1 MAADTTN
8 ILIVG
13 VGGQGTLL
21 ASRVLAQAAV
31 AQGHDVKVSEIHGM
45 AQRGGSVVSQV
56 RYGPKIFSPIIK
68 RGDADVIMAFEKL
81 EAARYLPFLKKGGLM
96 VINTDRIDP
105 LPVMSGEVGYP
116 ERLEEKIA
124 QVVPKTITLDAT
136 GIAAGCGTSRAA
148 NIVLVGLV
156 GRALGFP
163 LDLLEEAVRA
173 LVPKKVVDINIKA
186 LNAGWNYMDNNLIS
200 MVRD

>member
-1 MAADTTN
+1 
-8 ILIVG
+8 
-13 VGGQGTLL
+13 
-21 ASRVLAQAAV
+21 
-31 AQGHDVKVSEIHGM
+31 M

-68 RGDADVIMAFEKL
+68 RGDADVIIAFEKL

-105 LPVMSGEVGYP
+105 LPVMSGEVAYP
-116 ERLEEKIA
+116 EKLEEKIA
-124 QVVPKTITLDAT
+124 RVVPKTISLDAT

-163 LDLLEEAVRA
+163 LDALEEAVRG
-173 LVPKKVVDINIKA
+173 LVPQKVVDINIKA
-186 LNAGWNYMDNNLIS
+186 LNAGWNYVDNDLIS